1 MYINIKEIKNKN
13 QLILK
18 AINTFASKYMFTI
31 KNIKL
36 SYIAALIA
44 SCVCL
49 MAGLVLFFTVENKV
63 TVGVATVALFLAVYA
78 ISYYLF
84 TFYVDRRIKLI
95 YKLIYNTKAGK
106 REETYYKYLLPKKT
120 LNEVGEEVEKWA
132 ANYAEVLE
140 QNLKAEQY
148 RREFLQNLSH
158 ELKTPTFAIQGFID
172 ILIEENEDH
181 PVQLLYLKKAKR
193 NVSRMVNLLADV
205 DEINKLETGSQKP
218 IYQNFIIQDL
228 IKEVFDDSLTLL
240 QEKQIIA
247 NIKKG
252 CEKPISVFADRN
264 KIAQVLTN
272 LVQNAIKYGKQKG
285 SIIAGIYTIDGNKI
299 LTEITDD
306 GMGILPEHTSRVFE
320 RFYRTDAGR
329 QRNHKGTGL
338 GLAICKHIIEAH
350 QQSIHI
356 RSSIDVGTTVGFT
369 LQKGGL

>member
-1 MYINIKEIKNKN
+1 
-13 QLILK
+13 
-18 AINTFASKYMFTI
+18 MFTI

-44 SCVCL
+44 SCVCI
-49 MAGLVLFFTVENKV
+49 MAGLVLFFTVENKI
-63 TVGVATVALFLAVYA
+63 TVAIATIALFLAVYA
-78 ISYYLF
+78 VSFYLF

-120 LNEVGEEVEKWA
+120 ITEVSEEVENWA
-132 ANYAEVLE
+132 ASYAEVLE

-158 ELKTPTFAIQGFID
+158 ELKTPTFAIQGFVD

-181 PVQLLYLKKAKR
+181 PVQLQFLQKAKR

-218 IYQNFIIQDL
+218 IYQNFCIQDL
-228 IKEVFDDSLTLL
+228 IKEVFDDAQSLI
-240 QEKQIIA
+240 QEKLIVA
-247 NIKKG
+247 SIKKG
-252 CEKPISVFADRN
+252 CEKPITVFADRN

-272 LVQNAIKYGKQKG
+272 LVQNAIKYGRQKG
-285 SIIAGIYTIDGNKI
+285 TIIAGIYTIDGNKI
-299 LTEITDD
+299 LIEITDD
-306 GMGILPEHTSRVFE
+306 GMGILPEQTNRVFE
-320 RFYRTDAGR
+320 RFYRTEAGR
-329 QRNHKGTGL
+329 QRNQQGTGL

-350 QQSIHI
+350 QQNIHI
-356 RSSIDVGTTVGFT
+356 RSTIEVGTTVGFT
-369 LQKGGL
+369 LQKGSV

>member
-1 MYINIKEIKNKN
+1 
-13 QLILK
+13 
-18 AINTFASKYMFTI
+18 MFTI

-44 SCVCL
+44 SSVCL
-49 MAGLVLFFTVENKV
+49 VAGLVLFFLLDKKT
-63 TVGVATVALFLAVYA
+63 TALIATLALFGLVYA
-78 ISYYLF
+78 ISFYLF

-120 LNEVGEEVEKWA
+120 INEVGEEVEKWA
-132 ANYAEVLE
+132 ASYAEVLE

-181 PVQLLYLKKAKR
+181 PVQLLYLQKAQR
-193 NVSRMVNLLADV
+193 NVARMVNLLADV
-205 DEINKLETGSQKP
+205 DEINKLETGTQKP
-218 IYQNFIIQDL
+218 IFQNFVIQDL
-228 IKEVFDDSLTLL
+228 IKEVFDDSQIALK
-240 QEKQIIA
+240 EKLIVA

-252 CEKPISVFADRN
+252 CEKPLTVFADRN
-264 KIAQVLTN
+264 KIAQVLIN

-299 LTEITDD
+299 LIEITDD
-306 GMGILPEHTSRVFE
+306 GMGILPEHSTRVFE

-329 QRNHKGTGL
+329 QRNQHGTGL

-350 QQSIHI
+350 QQNIHI
-356 RSSIDVGTTVGFT
+356 RSTIEVGTTIGFT